1 MSAHLGLSR
10 PLISLEECAEAR
22 ARGGGPGG
30 TPSRFGEPGSWAW
43 GRGPAPLTLGPGG
56 LAALGPGAAC
66 GCVAAPRTVAWSAV
80 AGTRSASL
88 LAGCVPSAV
97 PPCGA
102 ELGPVSGPPLPGR
115 KEPDAHSQQGLLASR
130 VRPLLAAPR
139 STPRAGGQGQPRGA
153 AAGGCVVPWP
163 LGPFPARLVYV
174 PTAVPTRGVVLVPL
188 GGVLP
193 LSPSSCGASGP
204 ESTVRACRGRVHS
217 PWHPQS
223 PVSTPHLCLVTPCLP
238 DPDLQGGA
246 GDPASPA
253 QAPTLPCAPRPGMC
267 SQVQWLNE

>member
-163 LGPFPARLVYV
+163 LGPFPR
-174 PTAVPTRGVVLVPL
+174 TAGLRPHR
-188 GGVLP
+188 
-193 LSPSSCGASGP
+193 SPYPGCGAGPARGGPPTQPLVLWGVWPGVHCAGLSG
-204 ESTVRACRGRVHS
+204 
-217 PWHPQS
+217 QS
-223 PVSTPHLCLVTPCLP
+223 PLTLAPSEPCVHPTPLP
-238 DPDLQGGA
+238 
-246 GDPASPA
+246 GDPLPA
-253 QAPTLPCAPRPGMC
+253 
-267 SQVQWLNE
+267 